1 MCDLPPKYLLKFDIL
16 KVVTMLNVDASKL
29 CRECRQVLHEEG
41 IISRCIFDIKG
52 CHLCNKKYCKVHL
65 SDHIDR
71 HECANNK

>member
-1 MCDLPPKYLLKFDIL
+1 
-16 KVVTMLNVDASKL
+16 MLNVDASKL